1 MNDTT
6 LDLFEAKARMEDE
19 LKFLLCEEFA
29 SEMEVSTDYIYAEFV
44 DPNRASFAEVQFVLS
59 RF

>member
-1 MNDTT
+1 
-6 LDLFEAKARMEDE
+6 
-19 LKFLLCEEFA
+19 
-29 SEMEVSTDYIYAEFV
+29 MEVSTDYIYAEFV